1 MGVQPGTG
9 HRPRLSTT
17 GHLGAQKRYGFKLAQ
32 YALLMPLAGAY
43 QVALQARFIRR
54 VTRADL
60 DPPQHWIPHVAGY
73 LRACETGLGW
83 GMCPDRMVDRQLAAG
98 ELVDMSRGRT
108 VDIELYWQSWRLS
121 IGWLDDFSAAL
132 KARAA
137 LFLD

>member
-1 MGVQPGTG
+1 M
-9 HRPRLSTT
+9 
-17 GHLGAQKRYGFKLAQ
+17 
-32 YALLMPLAGAY
+32 
-43 QVALQARFIRR
+43 
-54 VTRADL
+54 
-60 DPPQHWIPHVAGY
+60 
-73 LRACETGLGW
+73 

-108 VDIELYWQSWRLS
+108 IDIDLYWQSWRLS

>member
-1 MGVQPGTG
+1 
-9 HRPRLSTT
+9 
-17 GHLGAQKRYGFKLAQ
+17 
-32 YALLMPLAGAY
+32 
-43 QVALQARFIRR
+43 
-54 VTRADL
+54 
-60 DPPQHWIPHVAGY
+60 
-73 LRACETGLGW
+73 RACETGLGW

-98 ELVDMSRGRT
+98 ELVDMSAGRT